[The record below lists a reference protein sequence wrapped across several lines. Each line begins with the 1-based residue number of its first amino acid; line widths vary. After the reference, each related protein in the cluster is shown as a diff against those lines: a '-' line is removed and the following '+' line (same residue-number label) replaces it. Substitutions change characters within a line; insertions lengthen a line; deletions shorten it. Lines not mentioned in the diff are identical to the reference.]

1 MGSLRLLADD
11 LTGALDTSAEFVGQF
26 DPLEVCWPSSIAP
39 DRSSFAID
47 SATRELPTERAFA
60 IVRELAPRL
69 ADATIAYKKIDS
81 MLRGSWVAELD
92 ACMRTGVWDACIL
105 APAFVHQGRRTVEG
119 QHFVRGADG
128 RWSAVGKKIIDQL
141 AERKLEAR
149 RAKPFAGLQP
159 GINVFDAESDD
170 DLERVVEAGEKYR
183 GKVLWCGS
191 GGLAN
196 ALARGK
202 GVWVPDRLKGPVLGI
217 FGSDHR
223 TTSLQLAEC
232 EAVVIRSVDVA
243 GDIDRIKQALAKGV
257 AFVELK
263 APANASRTEVAELF
277 SREIAALSRLV
288 DPPGSLIVA
297 GGETLRAQTI
307 AVGVRALRLLGRL
320 EPGIPKSVMEGGAW
334 SGVEVISKSGAF
346 GTADVWAKLL
356 KQNGLL

>member
-1 MGSLRLLADD
+1 
-11 LTGALDTSAEFVGQF
+11 
-26 DPLEVCWPSSIAP
+26 VCWPSSIAAG
-39 DRSSFAID
+39 RSSFAID
-47 SATRELPTERAFA
+47 SATRELPPEQAFA
-60 IVRELAPRL
+60 IVRELAPLL

-92 ACMRTGVWDACIL
+92 ACMRTGVWDACVL
-105 APAFVHQGRRTVEG
+105 APAFVNLGRRTIEG
-119 QHFVRGADG
+119 QHYVRGADG
-128 RWSAVGKKIIDQL
+128 RWSAVGKKIVEQL

-149 RAKPFAGLQP
+149 RANPFTGLQT
-159 GINVFDAESDD
+159 GINVFDAEADD
-170 DLERVVEAGEKYR
+170 DLERVVEAGEKYAGR
-183 GKVLWCGS
+183 VLWCGS

-202 GVWVPDRLKGPVLGI
+202 GVWVPDRLKRPVLGI

-223 TTSLQLAEC
+223 TTALQLAAC
-232 EAVVIRSVDVA
+232 ESVVISSADVA
-243 GDIDRIKQALAKGV
+243 GDIDRIKQALARGV

-263 APANASRTEVAELF
+263 APSSASRNEVAQRF
-277 SREIAALSRLV
+277 SREIAVLSRLL

-307 AVGVRALRLLGRL
+307 SVGVRALRLLGRL
-320 EPGIPKSVMEGGAW
+320 EPGIPKSVMEGGDW